1 MSFHPLN
8 TLTRNIGYG
17 TGWSHFPST
26 IVPTSTAFIFDL
38 RVMDK
43 AVSESGGV
51 GVGTDLGVISY
62 MYDDM
67 KTNNGKVHLP
77 FG

>member
-1 MSFHPLN
+1 MSFNLLN

-17 TGWSHFPST
+17 TGWSQFS
-26 IVPTSTAFIFDL
+26 VPAISKSSAYIFDL
-38 RVMDK
+38 RVMNK
-43 AVSESGGV
+43 AVTESGGV

-67 KTNNGKVHLP
+67 KTNDGKVTLP